1 MEIEGRIIA
10 ALPEQG
16 GVSARTGNQWKSQDF
31 VIETHEQYPKRCVF
45 RVFGAD
51 RLSQFNIQVGE
62 EMRVSFD
69 IDAHEYQ
76 GRWYNDIRAWQVV
89 RIDPAAAQAAAMGA
103 QPAAAPGAF
112 PPPPPFG
119 AAPAQPAAPAA
130 PEGGATAP
138 FPPTA
143 EGGSA
148 DDLPF

>member
-89 RIDPAAAQAAAMGA
+89 RIDPAAAQAGQNAMQPEPAASFGA
-103 QPAAAPGAF
+103 QPAA
-112 PPPPPFG
+112 
-119 AAPAQPAAPAA
+119 
-130 PEGGATAP
+130 TAP
-138 FPPTA
+138 FGEPA
-143 EGGSA
+143 AQEGEGAA